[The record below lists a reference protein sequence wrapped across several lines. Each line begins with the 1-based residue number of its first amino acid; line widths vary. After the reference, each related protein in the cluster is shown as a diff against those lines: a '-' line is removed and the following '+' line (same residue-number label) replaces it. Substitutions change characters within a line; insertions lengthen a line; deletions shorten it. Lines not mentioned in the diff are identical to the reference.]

1 MAEKKIIDCYDVKK
15 QTEAVKQLRKE
26 FDKFLNQKVVEIT
39 LENKAFAKN
48 IEQSERR
55 LQGLTS
61 MSHMALLCV
70 NDQATANIEKAITK
84 ANQFGDSVYT
94 AKLAVDTEA
103 AYDSISKIESKLEN
117 LQGNIKIDVT
127 IGGIDKENG
136 LKQSFQDNPWGTIY
150 GGIEKAENILSLLQ
164 GINWIR
170 TRATESNGGTMKS
183 FKLPKALTNTFGK
196 TKDIRQNLFNYAKGF
211 PSAVKE
217 KTGTLFKNL
226 NPKLGD
232 GGTMKNFRLPKA
244 LTNTLG
250 KAKAI
255 PKGLSTFARGVPSAV
270 KGAASTAAKVLPRA
284 VSWTPV
290 AAGMIDGGYS
300 IIKGLTSKN
309 KYDKVHDVTEGI
321 STSGLTAAGA
331 AIGTFIAP
339 GIGTAIGGS
348 LGYIGGKLF
357 GGFLNDKVADK
368 LAWEDKATSKYADD
382 GRAVLSADSITS
394 GLAKAREIAALGTSA
409 DNLKGASQA
418 LLSASQ
424 QNAAEQTSPWK
435 SFNTGADGKA
445 TSSLA
450 ALLLPEQL
458 QETVK
463 MSLTGET
470 EIMNQ
475 PQVTAADF
483 GIPSSISTTVGVRI
497 APVITTGLAAVQQ
510 IGLNVGSLINGKGSK
525 PSHNYRGG
533 IVRGF
538 AEGGYVAG
546 GAQLITVAE
555 EGTPEAIIPL
565 GKHRRKRALE
575 LFQQVGGYLEAP
587 GFSPKG
593 FAAGGIAGG
602 AASGA
607 GFSGKAGAVIENCSV
622 SINVSAGDGQSL
634 VESIRAHRQEISEEI
649 AGVFN
654 SAFKGQF
661 ANTPA

>member
-1 MAEKKIIDCYDVKK
+1 MSDILTFI
-15 QTEAVKQLRKE
+15 
-26 FDKFLNQKVVEIT
+26 
-39 LENKAFAKN
+39 
-48 IEQSERR
+48 
-55 LQGLTS
+55 QGLNWLGQRKVGS
-61 MSHMALLCV
+61 
-70 NDQATANIEKAITK
+70 NEK
-84 ANQFGDSVYT
+84 
-94 AKLAVDTEA
+94 
-103 AYDSISKIESKLEN
+103 SISTILKDF
-117 LQGNIKIDVT
+117 IKR
-127 IGGIDKENG
+127 
-136 LKQSFQDNPWGTIY
+136 P
-150 GGIEKAENILSLLQ
+150 
-164 GINWIR
+164 
-170 TRATESNGGTMKS
+170 
-183 FKLPKALTNTFGK
+183 KLPKSLTNTFGK

-255 PKGLSTFARGVPSAV
+255 PKGLSTFVRGVPSAV

-284 VSWTPV
+284 VSWAPV

-339 GIGTAIGGS
+339 GMESAIGGS

-382 GRAVLSADSITS
+382 GRPVLSADSITS
-394 GLAKAREIAALGTSA
+394 GLAKAGEIAALGTSA

-483 GIPSSISTTVGVRI
+483 GIPTSISTTVGVRI

-607 GFSGKAGAVIENCSV
+607 GFSGKAGAAIENCSV